1 MIRSLSQDWIFQQ
14 YVKDLSKPKIL
25 PADFYYTEDGRI
37 VLTEEYHINRGSC
50 CGNGCRHCPYE
61 PKHKKGNITL
71 QDIYTK
77 RKE

>member
-1 MIRSLSQDWIFQQ
+1 MRSDDWITKLYMEDQF
-14 YVKDLSKPKIL
+14 SKPLYYLENSKIVFT
-25 PADFYYTEDGRI
+25 DNH
-37 VLTEEYHINRGSC
+37 HINRGTC
-50 CGNGCRHCPYE
+50 CGSGCRHCPYE